1 MSAKRKKPSAVRRNS
16 GSSQPPPEVFPKR
29 DKIQIGSS
37 QINPSDFRGLH
48 EAWKRKQLVIF
59 LGAGVS
65 IPYGLPSWKN
75 LVLELLFEQAQHTKG
90 LGELWPHYRRALAS
104 WMMDYFAYDPL
115 VLGRMIERDIRKHP
129 ERNEGK
135 AFIDKLRERLYAN
148 QTANP
153 SPSAPL
159 KAVARLIA
167 GNTPEH
173 GVAAAVSFNYDD
185 LLEQELRALD
195 VTVAPVIDST
205 RRNEPGFPVVHPH
218 GYVPSQGSA
227 DRGTLVFTEDD
238 YHKLTDTAFHWSLSE
253 LVIYLRKHTVLFVG
267 LSMSDPN
274 LRRLLDACRNSL
286 IPPHWQIQKRH
297 TVRDSE
303 MDEVIADVDR
313 RARQY
318 EDIMDFPKRKGKPQM
333 QEAIRGAL
341 RQADTYDREVFQ
353 SMGVKTIWIEDWAD
367 LTPLIDSI
375 PGKDRHT
382 EPGS

>member
-1 MSAKRKKPSAVRRNS
+1 MPAKPKKPAAAPKSPRKSPTATSSASR
-16 GSSQPPPEVFPKR
+16 
-29 DKIQIGSS
+29 KIPIGKS
-37 QINPSDFRGLH
+37 QINPSDFKGLR
-48 EAWKRKQLVIF
+48 EAWKRKQLVVF

-129 ERNEGK
+129 ERNEGM
-135 AFIDKLRERLYAN
+135 AFIEKLRERLYAN
-148 QTANP
+148 QTPNP
-153 SPSAPL
+153 PSSAPL

-167 GNTPEH
+167 GNTQDR
-173 GVAAAVSFNYDD
+173 GVAAAVTFNYDD
-185 LLEQELRALD
+185 LLEKELRALGI
-195 VTVAPVIDST
+195 TVAPVIDST
-205 RRNEPGFPVVHPH
+205 RRHETGFPVVHPH
-218 GYVPSQGSA
+218 GYVPSLGSA

-297 TVRDSE
+297 TVRDEE

-318 EDIMDFPKRKGKPQM
+318 EEVMEFARRKGKPEM
-333 QEAIRGAL
+333 KEAIRGAL
-341 RQADTYDREVFQ
+341 KQADTYDREVFQ

-375 PGKDRHT
+375 P
-382 EPGS
+382 E